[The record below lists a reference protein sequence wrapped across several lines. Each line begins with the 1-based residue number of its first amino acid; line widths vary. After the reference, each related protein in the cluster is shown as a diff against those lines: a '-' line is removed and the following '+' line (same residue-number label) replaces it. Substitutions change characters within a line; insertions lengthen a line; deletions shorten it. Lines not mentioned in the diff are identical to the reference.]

1 MFKPDNAGYGLLGR
15 DPKGWGHL
23 TASGAHVQWQGTA
36 FKYSERNVTNFEPGH
51 NLDRN
56 SFLKVKKEVPQD
68 RKEKHCR
75 QCDGCQAKAMLVIR
89 ESVPKGS

>member
-1 MFKPDNAGYGLLGR
+1 MGSY
-15 DPKGWGHL
+15 
-23 TASGAHVQWQGTA
+23 A
-36 FKYSERNVTNFEPGH
+36 FCFYVEVRLVRLDQYSERNVTNFEPGH

-68 RKEKHCR
+68 GKEKHWR